1 MAPPAPRLSCK
12 EGGEAGGSGKNIVL
26 RGLGRRLWDA
36 EAEAD
41 ADVDVDGIGTP
52 RRGL

>member
-1 MAPPAPRLSCK
+1 M
-12 EGGEAGGSGKNIVL
+12 L